1 MILLYDFSMHWNKL
15 LVKKKI
21 KSIYFKFI
29 WFYDFYALVTKGL
42 KWLTVSITLVGTINL
57 LWEQIDTPVVF
68 GCLLYIYTL
77 VNKLESTLRKIK
89 VSIVF

>member
-57 LWEQIDTPVVF
+57 LSEQIDTPV
-68 GCLLYIYTL
+68 GL
-77 VNKLESTLRKIK
+77 VVYCI
-89 VSIVF
+89 SILF